1 MRRLISFLLLLLVM
15 STAFAWA
22 APPTASVTP
31 VKATHARAAHRHHA
45 HKAGKHRTPKRHR
58 AEV

>member
-22 APPTASVTP
+22 APPRASVTP
-31 VKATHARAAHRHHA
+31 VKATHARAHHHHA
-45 HKAGKHRTPKRHR
+45 HKAAKHRTPKRHR